1 MANTIQLEGAGD
13 VESWP
18 PNEPG
23 KATQVAVFG
32 MYHPKKGKCCEILWT
47 GQFPDLEPA
56 MYWGAKKELEA
67 VRKGKWY
74 IASRVLWQ
82 HELSPEQAVE
92 GVRKKMQA
100 QVDHAVAQFR
110 RGDTPTF
117 AQVPGGLRPVSPDD
131 GHARLIEIEDPDNP
145 GDSFSAWIPAKPD
158 GK

>member
-1 MANTIQLEGAGD
+1 
-13 VESWP
+13 
-18 PNEPG
+18 
-23 KATQVAVFG
+23 

-47 GQFPDLEPA
+47 GQFPSLEPA

-92 GVRKKMQA
+92 VCRKKMQA
-100 QVDHAVAQFR
+100 QVDHAIAQFR
-110 RGDTPTF
+110 RGDTPTLT
-117 AQVPGGLRPVSPDD
+117 QVPGGLRPILPSD
-131 GHARLIEIEDPDNP
+131 GHARLVEIEDPNSP
-145 GDSFSAWIPAKPD
+145 GDSLSAWIPAKPD